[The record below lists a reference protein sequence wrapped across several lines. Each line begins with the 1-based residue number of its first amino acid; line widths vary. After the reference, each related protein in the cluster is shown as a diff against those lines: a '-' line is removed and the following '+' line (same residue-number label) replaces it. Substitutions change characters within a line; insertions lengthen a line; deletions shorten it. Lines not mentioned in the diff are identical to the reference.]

1 MTTRH
6 DVHKA
11 LRTNFD
17 YLCARVDG
25 DAVKMANALVGK
37 GYMSGEA
44 QVTAML
50 RYKPANH
57 PLLAKKLFINR
68 EDQSVREIAPAPH
81 YRKGM
86 SSSADVVWTKRLVG
100 DTSTYSVPKNVFKTK
115 YEEVMA

>member
-6 DVHKA
+6 DVHQA

-25 DAVKMANALVGK
+25 DAVKMATVLTEK

-44 QVTAML
+44 QVVAML

-57 PLLAKKLFINR
+57 PLLSKKLFINR
-68 EDQSVREIAPAPH
+68 EDQSVREIAPTPTF
-81 YRKGM
+81 RRGM
-86 SSSADVVWTKRLVG
+86 RTIADVVWTKRLVG
-100 DTSTYSVPKNVFKTK
+100 DTSTYSISREVFEAT
-115 YEEVMA
+115 YEAVMV